1 MSSIAPACT
10 YPTCFALSASYFAS
24 FGLCFWSFG
33 VIFLVS
39 FGLRP
44 VSGRE
49 QKKHWIGVQVS
60 GISKCKT
67 SERWVVY
74 LVTSSVKSKKQT
86 LIYIAWTRCL
96 IHCMDAL
103 LTPAGRKRCGPSG
116 SSEQWDR
123 VAVQKVALLTPAG
136 RKRCSLF
143 FRIFGYIQSKTII
156 FNHASMVKWIQA
168 VHTILTLFFL
178 SLCLNLL
185 PKRKAIRSL
194 ESGGHPGISMLRLV
208 FSELAEA
215 SFPSLVKISRGHAEI
230 KLETCWLCKWNIK
243 MEFLKVPPPRSS
255 IFEEGGWTQQS
266 SSKKSDV
273 NSSAKLSEGRC
284 SRSM

>member
-1 MSSIAPACT
+1 M
-10 YPTCFALSASYFAS
+10 
-24 FGLCFWSFG
+24 
-33 VIFLVS
+33 VS

-103 LTPAGRKRCGPSG
+103 LTPAGRKRC
-116 SSEQWDR
+116 
-123 VAVQKVALLTPAG
+123 
-136 RKRCSLF
+136 SLF
-143 FRIFGYIQSKTII
+143 FLFLATFKARPSYSIMPAWSSEFRRFTRSW
-156 FNHASMVKWIQA
+156 HC
-168 VHTILTLFFL
+168 FFL
-178 SLCLNLL
+178 SLCHNLL
-185 PKRKAIRSL
+185 PKRKAIKSL

-243 MEFLKVPPPRSS
+243 MEFLKVPSPRSS
-255 IFEEGGWTQQS
+255 IFEEGGCA
-266 SSKKSDV
+266 V
-273 NSSAKLSEGRC
+273 LC
-284 SRSM
+284 

>member
-1 MSSIAPACT
+1 M
-10 YPTCFALSASYFAS
+10 
-24 FGLCFWSFG
+24 
-33 VIFLVS
+33 VS

-44 VSGRE
+44 VFGRE
-49 QKKHWIGVQVS
+49 QKKHWIGAQAS
-60 GISKCKT
+60 GISKRKT

-96 IHCMDAL
+96 VHCMDAL

-123 VAVQKVALLTPAG
+123 GAVQKVALLTPAG

-143 FRIFGYIQSKTII
+143 FDFWLHSKQDHHIQSCQ
-156 FNHASMVKWIQA
+156 HGQVKFKRFTRSW
-168 VHTILTLFFL
+168 HFFFFP
-178 SLCLNLL
+178 CL
-185 PKRKAIRSL
+185 PKRKAIKVLNLVGTLASPCSDLYSVSL
-194 ESGGHPGISMLRLV
+194 LKPLSHST
-208 FSELAEA
+208 A
-215 SFPSLVKISRGHAEI
+215 SLVKISRGHAEI

-255 IFEEGGWTQQS
+255 
-266 SSKKSDV
+266 
-273 NSSAKLSEGRC
+273 C
-284 SRSM
+284 SRSAP

>member
-1 MSSIAPACT
+1 M
-10 YPTCFALSASYFAS
+10 
-24 FGLCFWSFG
+24 
-33 VIFLVS
+33 VS

-143 FRIFGYIQSKTII
+143 FLDFWLHSKQDHHIQSCQHGQVNSGGSHDLGT
-156 FNHASMVKWIQA
+156 
-168 VHTILTLFFL
+168 FFFFPCVL
-178 SLCLNLL
+178 IYCPSGKPSKVLNLVGTL
-185 PKRKAIRSL
+185 ASPCSDLYSVSL
-194 ESGGHPGISMLRLV
+194 LKPLSHST
-208 FSELAEA
+208 A
-215 SFPSLVKISRGHAEI
+215 SLVKISRGHAEI

-255 IFEEGGWTQQS
+255 IFEEGGCA
-266 SSKKSDV
+266 V
-273 NSSAKLSEGRC
+273 LC
-284 SRSM
+284 

>member
-1 MSSIAPACT
+1 MVSLGCV
-10 YPTCFALSASYFAS
+10 L
-24 FGLCFWSFG
+24 
-33 VIFLVS
+33 FLV
-39 FGLRP
+39 
-44 VSGRE
+44 E
-49 QKKHWIGVQVS
+49 NKKKHWIGVQVS

-86 LIYIAWTRCL
+86 LIYIAWTCCL

-103 LTPAGRKRCGPSG
+103 LTPAGRKRCEPSG

-123 VAVQKVALLTPAG
+123 GAVQKVALLTPAG

-143 FRIFGYIQSKTII
+143 FYFWLHSKQDHHIQSCQHGQVNSGGSHDRGT
-156 FNHASMVKWIQA
+156 
-168 VHTILTLFFL
+168 FFVL

-185 PKRKAIRSL
+185 PKRKAIKSL

-215 SFPSLVKISRGHAEI
+215 SCPFNRVACQNFSGPRGGKTGNMLA
-230 KLETCWLCKWNIK
+230 
-243 MEFLKVPPPRSS
+243 V
-255 IFEEGGWTQQS
+255 
-266 SSKKSDV
+266 
-273 NSSAKLSEGRC
+273 
-284 SRSM
+284 